1 MRNGPN
7 TDRILD
13 LPLLSEVITY
23 REKGDNGKPGWSGPF
38 KLIGREGHNCVV
50 ETPNGP
56 TTLRSTSVKPYYAD
70 EAIPSEKPMEDTDD
84 IIVVEMP
91 DDCQPPET
99 VSRPKPTVT
108 DDGEVRKPT
117 VTDRNLQNDSEYR
130 PTVVRKPPTEIRRS
144 GRTRKTPHHLDQ
156 DSVFMTHK
164 EQSDFDL
171 AIKLRAE
178 GKIKT
183 SGDPF
188 EASIK
193 EELKAL
199 RASGVFKIVKFDP
212 CKHGNIRIFNSR
224 FVNEIKGKTTIPYE
238 KSRLVIQAYS
248 DDGKAVILT
257 QSPTIQRSSQRL
269 LIIITPSLIAILEM
283 QIRLSLRD
291 IT

>member
-1 MRNGPN
+1 
-7 TDRILD
+7 
-13 LPLLSEVITY
+13 
-23 REKGDNGKPGWSGPF
+23 
-38 KLIGREGHNCVV
+38 
-50 ETPNGP
+50 
-56 TTLRSTSVKPYYAD
+56 
-70 EAIPSEKPMEDTDD
+70 
-84 IIVVEMP
+84 
-91 DDCQPPET
+91 
-99 VSRPKPTVT
+99 
-108 DDGEVRKPT
+108 
-117 VTDRNLQNDSEYR
+117 
-130 PTVVRKPPTEIRRS
+130 
-144 GRTRKTPHHLDQ
+144 
-156 DSVFMTHK
+156 MTHK

-188 EASIK
+188 EASMK

-257 QSPTIQRSSQRL
+257 QSPIIQRSSQRL

-291 IT
+291 ITQAYTQSTTSL